1 MRGIENR
8 MKLKQKKERVS
19 GWMHLKNDWKGMKLW
34 QGNELCRLDWI
45 ISSIVLLILFLTC
58 MQGDM
63 RLTGNRSFLM
73 YEHFTDFYKASYE
86 QSGGYYAN
94 YLPSTFIAY
103 AIWNLPLY
111 LAGHIPEAILT
122 NSFINNMWYK
132 LLPVILYYVTA
143 HFMYKIGMEAGFG
156 EKKSRLCKFA
166 FLVFPIG
173 VFSQFIFSQYD
184 IFTVFFMVLGLYY
197 FLKGKM
203 WRFALLFGVA
213 TTFKYH
219 AVLYFLVLLVLK
231 EKKIRDILKY
241 TLVMFLPVLV
251 EVLPNINSIHFQ
263 RHVMGFGAL
272 KFVQKQFSFG
282 FFNGFNLVAVAAA
295 FVLVWAYQRK
305 TRDEEDLFSW
315 ASFLTTAMS
324 FAIFGFASWNPQW
337 LLLLVP
343 FLLLNIFINE
353 NGNMLVMITNIFML
367 ALYIFSSQSMV
378 GENVLNCGILKY
390 ILPSSEFAVRM
401 WDVYIFHDEELLCSA
416 MWVVLLVYV
425 IFGQPKY
432 HNRKGNT
439 ISTGLIWQIRSAFSF
454 GVLAYVLPMMICVAA
469 MFQGW
474 MVFQDNSQWNLE
486 PENTVT
492 VENDD
497 FIEQDIVADGSVLK
511 DIRVRIYTGEQSIT
525 SLLRVELA
533 EKETGEVVYS
543 EKKYTDKFTK
553 NSAIYSILDKEV
565 SVEPGKTYTL
575 KLSSEEEGK
584 IGFYCVTNEEPQEV
598 LRETTEMPGEITA
611 ERQLQMKVIGMK

>member
-401 WDVYIFHDEELLCSA
+401 WDVYKFHDEELLCSA

-525 SLLRVELA
+525 SLLGVELT

-584 IGFYCVTNEEPQEV
+584 IGFYCVTNEETQEV

>member
-401 WDVYIFHDEELLCSA
+401 WDVYKFHDEELLCSA

-525 SLLRVELA
+525 SLLGVELA

-565 SVEPGKTYTL
+565 SVELGKTYTL

>member
-401 WDVYIFHDEELLCSA
+401 WDVYKFHDEELLCSA

-525 SLLRVELA
+525 SLLGVELA

>member
-34 QGNELCRLDWI
+34 QRNELCRLDWI

-401 WDVYIFHDEELLCSA
+401 WDVYKFHDEELLCSA

-525 SLLRVELA
+525 SLLGVELA

-584 IGFYCVTNEEPQEV
+584 IGFYCVTNEETQEV

>member
-8 MKLKQKKERVS
+8 MKLKQKKERAS
-19 GWMHLKNDWKGMKLW
+19 GWTYLKNDWKGMKLW

-401 WDVYIFHDEELLCSA
+401 WDVYKFHDEELLCSA

-474 MVFQDNSQWNLE
+474 IVFQDNSQWNLE

-525 SLLRVELA
+525 SLLGVELA

-584 IGFYCVTNEEPQEV
+584 IGFYCVTNEETQEV

>member
-8 MKLKQKKERVS
+8 MKVKQKKERVS
-19 GWMHLKNDWKGMKLW
+19 GWTHLKNDWKGMKLW

-45 ISSIVLLILFLTC
+45 ISSIVLFILFLTC

-111 LAGHIPEAILT
+111 LAGHVPEAILT

-241 TLVMFLPVLV
+241 TVVMALPVLV

-272 KFVQKQFSFG
+272 KFVQKQFGFG
-282 FFNGFNLVAVAAA
+282 FFNGFNLVAVVAA

-390 ILPSSEFAVRM
+390 ILPSPEFAVRM
-401 WDVYIFHDEELLCSA
+401 WDVYKFHDEELLCSA

-432 HNRKGNT
+432 HNRKGNA

-474 MVFQDNSQWNLE
+474 IVFQDNSQWDLE

-492 VENDD
+492 VENDG

-525 SLLRVELA
+525 SLLGVELA
-533 EKETGEVVYS
+533 EKETGEVIYS

-553 NSAIYSILDKEV
+553 NSVIYSILDKEV
-565 SVEPGKTYTL
+565 PVEPGKTYTL

-584 IGFYCVTNEEPQEV
+584 RGFYCVTNEETQEL
-598 LRETTEMPGEITA
+598 LRAATETPEEAIA

>member
-401 WDVYIFHDEELLCSA
+401 WDVYKFHDEELLCSA

-584 IGFYCVTNEEPQEV
+584 IGFYCVTNEETQEV

>member
-584 IGFYCVTNEEPQEV
+584 IGFYCVTNEETQEV

>member
-1 MRGIENR
+1 
-8 MKLKQKKERVS
+8 MKVKEKRKRKNPLLR
-19 GWMHLKNDWKGMKLW
+19 LKNDWNGMKLW
-34 QGNELCRLDWI
+34 KADELCKLDWI
-45 ISSIVLLILFLTC
+45 ISSLVLLVLFVIC

-94 YLPSTFIAY
+94 YLPSTFLAY

-143 HFMYKIGMEAGFG
+143 HFMYKIGMEVGFG

-184 IFTVFFMVLGLYY
+184 IFTVFFMVVGLYY
-197 FLKGKM
+197 YLKGKM
-203 WRFALLFGVA
+203 WRFSLLFGVA
-213 TTFKYH
+213 VTFKYH
-219 AVLYFLVLLVLK
+219 ALLYFLVLLVLK
-231 EKKIRDILKY
+231 EKKIRNILKY
-241 TLVMFLPVLV
+241 TAAMAAPVLI
-251 EVLPNINSIHFQ
+251 EVLPNIGSVHFQ

-305 TRDEEDLFSW
+305 TRDDQELFSW
-315 ASFLTTAMS
+315 ASFFTTAMS

-353 NGNMLVMITNIFML
+353 NGNMLVMVTNIFML

-390 ILPSSEFAVRM
+390 VLPSSEFAVRM
-401 WDVYIFHDEELLCSA
+401 WDVYMFHDEELLCSA

-425 IFGQPKY
+425 VFGQPRY
-432 HNRKGNT
+432 HHRKGNV

-454 GVLAYVLPMMICVAA
+454 GVLAYVIPLGICVAA

-474 MVFQDNSQWNLE
+474 IVFQDNSQWNLE

-492 VENDD
+492 VENDN
-497 FIEQDIVADGSVLK
+497 FVEQDIVADGSVLK

-525 SLLRVELA
+525 SLLGVELVD
-533 EKETGEVVYS
+533 KETGEVVYS
-543 EKKYTDKFTK
+543 EDKNTDKFTK
-553 NSAIYSILDKEV
+553 NSAVYSILDKEV

-584 IGFYCVTNEEPQEV
+584 IGFYCVTNEETQEL
-598 LRETTEMPGEITA
+598 LRETADDAQGTEK
-611 ERQLQMKVIGMK
+611 RQLQMKVIGVK

>member
-282 FFNGFNLVAVAAA
+282 FFNGFNLVAVAAT

-401 WDVYIFHDEELLCSA
+401 WDVYKFHDEELLCSA

-525 SLLRVELA
+525 SLLGVELA

-584 IGFYCVTNEEPQEV
+584 IGFYCVTNEETQEV

>member
-19 GWMHLKNDWKGMKLW
+19 GWTHLKNDWKGMKLW

-401 WDVYIFHDEELLCSA
+401 WDVYKFHDEELLCSA

-454 GVLAYVLPMMICVAA
+454 SVLAYVLPMMICVAA

-474 MVFQDNSQWNLE
+474 IVFQDNSQWNLE

-525 SLLRVELA
+525 SLLGVELA

-553 NSAIYSILDKEV
+553 NSAIYSIFDKEV

-584 IGFYCVTNEEPQEV
+584 IGFYCVTNEETQEV

>member
-1 MRGIENR
+1 
-8 MKLKQKKERVS
+8 
-19 GWMHLKNDWKGMKLW
+19 
-34 QGNELCRLDWI
+34 
-45 ISSIVLLILFLTC
+45 
-58 MQGDM
+58 
-63 RLTGNRSFLM
+63 
-73 YEHFTDFYKASYE
+73 
-86 QSGGYYAN
+86 
-94 YLPSTFIAY
+94 
-103 AIWNLPLY
+103 
-111 LAGHIPEAILT
+111 
-122 NSFINNMWYK
+122 
-132 LLPVILYYVTA
+132 
-143 HFMYKIGMEAGFG
+143 
-156 EKKSRLCKFA
+156 
-166 FLVFPIG
+166 
-173 VFSQFIFSQYD
+173 
-184 IFTVFFMVLGLYY
+184 MVLGLYY

-241 TLVMFLPVLV
+241 TVVMALPVLV

-272 KFVQKQFSFG
+272 KFVQKQFGFG
-282 FFNGFNLVAVAAA
+282 FFNGFNLVAVVAA

-305 TRDEEDLFSW
+305 TRDGEDLFSW
-315 ASFLTTAMS
+315 AFFLTTAMS

-390 ILPSSEFAVRM
+390 ILPSPEFAVRM
-401 WDVYIFHDEELLCSA
+401 WDVYKFHDEELLCSA

-469 MFQGW
+469 MFQSW
-474 MVFQDNSQWNLE
+474 IVFQDNSQWNLE

-525 SLLRVELA
+525 SLLGVELA

-543 EKKYTDKFTK
+543 GKKYTDKFTK

-584 IGFYCVTNEEPQEV
+584 IGFYCVTNEETQEV

>member
-401 WDVYIFHDEELLCSA
+401 WDVYKFHDEELLCSA

>member
-390 ILPSSEFAVRM
+390 ILLSSEFAVRM
-401 WDVYIFHDEELLCSA
+401 WDVYKFHDEELLCSA

-525 SLLRVELA
+525 SLLGVELA

-584 IGFYCVTNEEPQEV
+584 IGFYCVTNEETQEV